1 MGHVHQPDNES
12 GILPPGTAIA
22 QYDIVGHLGGGGMG
36 DVYLARDRSLG
47 RQVALK
53 LLRLAYCQEPEF
65 RKRFMREAQTLAR
78 LDHPNII
85 KIYEVSEFGD
95 RPFIAMQ
102 YVDGHT
108 LGNYVRSRSLDTAS
122 LLRLMIATCSGL
134 ESAHS
139 QGIIHRDLKPG
150 NIMVDTSQRVYLLD
164 FGLAGIR
171 QIASSASEEET
182 ISHLTRTGYPIGTI
196 AYMAPEQLRGLAT
209 DHRVDIFALGVT
221 LYELATGEH
230 PFTGATSAERASG
243 ILRDEPQVEALRSA
257 DLPSDFVRIV
267 RRCLR
272 KDPAK
277 RYHAVSDI
285 RIDLED
291 LLETF
296 TANAATSADT
306 ASTHGAGATRV
317 DVGPVER
324 EFVLSAELVRSLS
337 FRAPQMIGDRMTFL
351 DNGHLSDTLVVALHG
366 MGLDQ
371 RSLSDVISHLPCRA
385 IAPTLYGFGPDLRHR
400 FPLSLKDQS
409 VLLRALMREAVS
421 KVRASKVYLVGVSS
435 GSDHFLHML
444 SDDPTLG
451 DQIAGL
457 LLLGVNVNIETCHN
471 SKIFSELKGETGTE
485 VLESLRLAGQDLR
498 NLGDWLL
505 VSSYQVQVLEKF
517 KTDLAPLSRYA
528 SDIVAPFTARG
539 HQQFV
544 DWYRMAV
551 ERVRYVRFVFF
562 KEEWE
567 PLDEILRL
575 HLDTEVLGK
584 HFDEASIVRKEIP
597 HMQLLHA
604 ATVAQ
609 CIEEFLATTTSG

>member
-1 MGHVHQPDNES
+1 MGHLNQPDNES
-12 GILPPGTAIA
+12 SILPPGTAIA
-22 QYDIVGHLGGGGMG
+22 QYDIVGHLGAGGMG

-53 LLRLAYCQEPEF
+53 LLRLAKCQEPEF
-65 RKRFMREAQTLAR
+65 RKRFIREAQTLAR

-85 KIYEVSEFGD
+85 RIYEVSESGD

-108 LGNYVRSRSLDTAS
+108 LGNYARSHRLDAAS
-122 LLRLMIATCSGL
+122 LLRLMIAVCSGL

-150 NIMVDTSQRVYLLD
+150 NIMVDTSRRVYLLD
-164 FGLAGIR
+164 FGLAAIN
-171 QIASSASEEET
+171 QMASSASEDET
-182 ISHLTRTGYPIGTI
+182 ISHLTRTGYPMGTI

-209 DHRVDIFALGVT
+209 DHRVDVFALGVT

-243 ILRDEPQVEALRSA
+243 ILRDEPKEEALRSA

-272 KDPAK
+272 KDPDK

-291 LLETF
+291 LLEF
-296 TANAATSADT
+296 STANAAASADT
-306 ASTHGAGATRV
+306 ANTHRTSAGRPA
-317 DVGPVER
+317 VGPVER
-324 EFVLSAELVRSLS
+324 EFILSAELVRNLS
-337 FRAPQMIGDRMTFL
+337 FRAPQMIGDRMTYL
-351 DNGHLSDTLVVALHG
+351 DNGQLSDTLVVALHG

-371 RSLSDVISHLPCRA
+371 RSLSDVVSQLPCRA
-385 IAPTLYGFGPDLRHR
+385 IAPTLYGFGLHSQHR

-409 VLLRALMREAVS
+409 VLLRALMREAIS

-451 DQIAGL
+451 DEIGGL
-457 LLLGVNVNIETCHN
+457 LLLGVNVNIQTCHN
-471 SKIFSELKGETGTE
+471 SRIFSELKGETGAE
-485 VLESLRLAGQDLR
+485 VLESLRLAHQDLR

-528 SDIVAPFTARG
+528 SDIVAPFVARG

-551 ERVRYVRFVFF
+551 ERVPYVRFVFLR
-562 KEEWE
+562 EEWE
-567 PLDEILRL
+567 PLDAILRL

-584 HFDEASIVRKEIP
+584 KFSEASIVRKDIP

-604 ATVAQ
+604 PMVVQ
-609 CIEEFLATTTSG
+609 CIEEFLAASNSD